1 MATKS
6 KQQNLFLTE
15 AKSKLKLTDAE
26 IEIQL
31 QKRLPF
37 FKEKQVVQRNATT
50 LAVQE
55 IIDLVTRG
63 CTVIPDECRNTKA
76 GVYQIVYIPPLD
88 ELNELKKAFIEGY
101 RDQLKVKQSTELAAI
116 VDDLTMEYRTKL
128 EQQAEQDKQY
138 KLDKAKADL
147 LKILSGEVI
156 AQ

>member
-1 MATKS
+1 MATKP

-76 GVYQIVYIPPLD
+76 GVYQIVYIPPID

-101 RDQLKVKQSTELAAI
+101 REQLKERQTKELDEIVNQLMVEYADRLATESEKEI
-116 VDDLTMEYRTKL
+116 SNKKEI
-128 EQQAEQDKQY
+128 
-138 KLDKAKADL
+138 AKAEL
-147 LKILSGEVI
+147 LKQLLGI
-156 AQ
+156 

>member
-1 MATKS
+1 MATKP

-15 AKSKLKLTDAE
+15 AKSKLKLTDIE

-76 GVYQIVYIPPLD
+76 GIYQIVYIPPHD

-101 RDQLKVKQSTELAAI
+101 RDQLKEKQTKELDEVVNQLMIEYADRLATESEKEI
-116 VDDLTMEYRTKL
+116 SNKKEI
-128 EQQAEQDKQY
+128 
-138 KLDKAKADL
+138 AKAEL
-147 LKILSGEVI
+147 LKQLLEI
-156 AQ
+156 

>member
-1 MATKS
+1 MATK
-6 KQQNLFLTE
+6 KENHLIAE
-15 AKSKLKLTDAE
+15 AKSKLILTDAE

-31 QKRLPF
+31 LKRLPF
-37 FKEKQVVQRNATT
+37 FKEKQVVQRNATS

-101 RDQLKVKQSTELAAI
+101 RDQLKEKQTKELDEIVNQLMIEYADRLATESEKEI
-116 VDDLTMEYRTKL
+116 SNKKEI
-128 EQQAEQDKQY
+128 
-138 KLDKAKADL
+138 AKAEL
-147 LKILSGEVI
+147 LKQLLGI
-156 AQ
+156 

>member
-1 MATKS
+1 MATKP

-15 AKSKLKLTDAE
+15 AKSKLKLTDIE

-37 FKEKQVVQRNATT
+37 FKEKQVVQKNATS

-76 GVYQIVYIPPLD
+76 GIYQIVYIPPHD

-101 RDQLKVKQSTELAAI
+101 RDQLKEKQTKELDEVVNQLMIEYADRLATESEKEI
-116 VDDLTMEYRTKL
+116 SNKKEI
-128 EQQAEQDKQY
+128 
-138 KLDKAKADL
+138 AKAEL
-147 LKILSGEVI
+147 LKQLLEI
-156 AQ
+156 

>member
-1 MATKS
+1 MATKP

-15 AKSKLKLTDAE
+15 AKSKLKLTDIE

-37 FKEKQVVQRNATT
+37 FKEKQVVQKNATS

-101 RDQLKVKQSTELAAI
+101 RDQLKEKQTKELDEIVNQLMIEYADRLATESEKEI
-116 VDDLTMEYRTKL
+116 SNKKEI
-128 EQQAEQDKQY
+128 
-138 KLDKAKADL
+138 AKAEL
-147 LKILSGEVI
+147 LKQLLEI
-156 AQ
+156 

>member
-1 MATKS
+1 MATKP

-15 AKSKLKLTDAE
+15 AKSKLKLTDIE

-37 FKEKQVVQRNATT
+37 FKEKQVVQRNATS

-101 RDQLKVKQSTELAAI
+101 RDQLKEKQTKELDEIVNQLMIEYADRLATESEKEI
-116 VDDLTMEYRTKL
+116 SNKKEI
-128 EQQAEQDKQY
+128 
-138 KLDKAKADL
+138 AKAEL
-147 LKILSGEVI
+147 LKQLLEI
-156 AQ
+156 

>member
-6 KQQNLFLTE
+6 KQQNLLLTE

-63 CTVIPDECRNTKA
+63 CTVIPEECRNTKA
-76 GVYQIVYIPPLD
+76 GVYQIIYLPPVD

-101 RDQLKVKQSTELAAI
+101 RDQLNQRQKKELDEIVNQLMVEYADKLAAESEREI
-116 VDDLTMEYRTKL
+116 TTKK
-128 EQQAEQDKQY
+128 EA
-138 KLDKAKADL
+138 AKAEL
-147 LKILSGEVI
+147 LKQLLEI
-156 AQ
+156 

>member
-1 MATKS
+1 MATKP

-76 GVYQIVYIPPLD
+76 GIYQIVYIPPHD

-101 RDQLKVKQSTELAAI
+101 REQLKERQTKELDEIVNQLMVEYADRLATESEKEI
-116 VDDLTMEYRTKL
+116 SNKKEI
-128 EQQAEQDKQY
+128 
-138 KLDKAKADL
+138 AKAEL
-147 LKILSGEVI
+147 LKQLLGI
-156 AQ
+156 

>member
-1 MATKS
+1 MATKP

-37 FKEKQVVQRNATT
+37 FKEKQVVQRNATS

-63 CTVIPDECRNTKA
+63 CTVIPDECRNTKV
-76 GVYQIVYIPPLD
+76 GIYQIVYIPPHD

-101 RDQLKVKQSTELAAI
+101 RDQLKEKQTKELDEVVNQLMIEYADRLATESEKEI
-116 VDDLTMEYRTKL
+116 SNKKEI
-128 EQQAEQDKQY
+128 
-138 KLDKAKADL
+138 AKAEL
-147 LKILSGEVI
+147 LKQLLEI
-156 AQ
+156 

>member
-1 MATKS
+1 MTTTK
-6 KQQNLFLTE
+6 KETNLLIKE
-15 AKSKLKLTDAE
+15 AQAKLKLTDIE

-37 FKEKQVVQRNATT
+37 FKEKQVVQKNATS

-76 GVYQIVYIPPLD
+76 GIYQIVYIPPID

-101 RDQLKVKQSTELAAI
+101 REQLKEKQTKELDEVVNQLMIEYADRLATESEKEI
-116 VDDLTMEYRTKL
+116 SNKKEI
-128 EQQAEQDKQY
+128 
-138 KLDKAKADL
+138 AKAEL
-147 LKILSGEVI
+147 LKQLLEI
-156 AQ
+156 

>member
-1 MATKS
+1 MATKP

-15 AKSKLKLTDAE
+15 AKSKLKLTDIE

-37 FKEKQVVQRNATT
+37 FKEKQVVQKNATS

-76 GVYQIVYIPPLD
+76 GIYQIAYIPPVD

-101 RDQLKVKQSTELAAI
+101 RDQLKEKQTKELDEVVNQLMIEYADRLATESEKEI
-116 VDDLTMEYRTKL
+116 SNKKEI
-128 EQQAEQDKQY
+128 
-138 KLDKAKADL
+138 AKAEL
-147 LKILSGEVI
+147 LKQLLGI
-156 AQ
+156 

>member
-101 RDQLKVKQSTELAAI
+101 RDQLNQKQEKELDEIINQFMIECADKLAAESEREI
-116 VDDLTMEYRTKL
+116 TTKK
-128 EQQAEQDKQY
+128 EA
-138 KLDKAKADL
+138 AKAEL
-147 LKILSGEVI
+147 LKQLLEI
-156 AQ
+156 

>member
-1 MATKS
+1 MTTKP

-63 CTVIPDECRNTKA
+63 CTVIPDECRNTKP
-76 GVYQIVYIPPLD
+76 GIYQIVYIPPHD

-101 RDQLKVKQSTELAAI
+101 REQLKERQTKELDEIVNQLMVEYADRLATESEKEI
-116 VDDLTMEYRTKL
+116 SNKKEI
-128 EQQAEQDKQY
+128 
-138 KLDKAKADL
+138 AKAEL
-147 LKILSGEVI
+147 LKQLLEI
-156 AQ
+156 

>member
-1 MATKS
+1 MTTKP

-76 GVYQIVYIPPLD
+76 GVYQIVYIPPID

-101 RDQLKVKQSTELAAI
+101 REQLKERQTKELDEIVNQLMVEYADRLATESEKEI
-116 VDDLTMEYRTKL
+116 SNKKEI
-128 EQQAEQDKQY
+128 
-138 KLDKAKADL
+138 AKAEL
-147 LKILSGEVI
+147 LKQLLGI
-156 AQ
+156 